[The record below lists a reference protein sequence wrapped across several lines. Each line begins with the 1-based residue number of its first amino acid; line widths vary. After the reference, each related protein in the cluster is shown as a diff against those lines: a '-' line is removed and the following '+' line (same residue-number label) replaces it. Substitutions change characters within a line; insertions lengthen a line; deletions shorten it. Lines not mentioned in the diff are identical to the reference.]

1 MIFSSFARLSTRQRP
16 SSSLPLFSLSTSL
29 AQRQETEFSSI
40 TKSSRFRLKS
50 CLSKSGSVGAL
61 FAEFSRKKKKK
72 KGVRPHRRAGGF
84 IKLAIA
90 LFICGAD
97 LLLKSSLFLVKMSN
111 ISFSAHCDYSRATRE
126 AWTSSSSPGA
136 HSFSPKKMAQTQT
149 PSRPAKSLRTPSPPG
164 TQLRPSCAAKKG
176 ETKGS

>member
-50 CLSKSGSVGAL
+50 CLSKSDSVGAL
-61 FAEFSRKKKKK
+61 LTEFSRKR
-72 KGVRPHRRAGGF
+72 KGVGPHRRAGGF
-84 IKLAIA
+84 IKPAIA

-97 LLLKSSLFLVKMSN
+97 LLLRSSRFLVEMSN
-111 ISFSAHCDYSRATRE
+111 ISFSAHCDYSQAKRE
-126 AWTSSSSPGA
+126 ARTSSSSPGA
-136 HSFSPKKMAQTQT
+136 HSFRPKKLAQTQT
-149 PSRPAKSLRTPSPPG
+149 PSHPAKSLRTPSPPG
-164 TQLRPSCAAKKG
+164 TQLRPSCVAQKG